1 MSINSLSK
9 HLRQLSSI
17 NDQPLPLSR
26 SNTSESYQEENSQYF
41 EDLVEEEFLGLD
53 KEDLE
58 RAALLYEDVRKQWRM
73 ISKLKKDDGLEPDP
87 PGMDK
92 ELAAAFDKFLK
103 KEMKTLATE
112 LQDGELKW
120 H

>member
-1 MSINSLSK
+1 MI
-9 HLRQLSSI
+9 
-17 NDQPLPLSR
+17 
-26 SNTSESYQEENSQYF
+26 EN
-41 EDLVEEEFLGLD
+41 EFIGLD

-58 RAALLYEDVRKQWRM
+58 WAALLYEDVRKQRWL

-103 KEMKTLATE
+103 KEMKDLAIQ
-112 LQDGELKW
+112 L
-120 H
+120 